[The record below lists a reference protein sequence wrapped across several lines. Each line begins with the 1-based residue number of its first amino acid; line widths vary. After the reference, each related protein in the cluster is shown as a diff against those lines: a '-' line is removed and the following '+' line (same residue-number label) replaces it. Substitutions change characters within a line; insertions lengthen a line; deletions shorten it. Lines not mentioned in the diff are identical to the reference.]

1 MFPETIIFAGRKKPG
16 GLSCAFRMAWALG
29 WRPAERAREVVE
41 LLEQFLES
49 GFSQETAAK
58 MVNSALVMKGQDGMF
73 STVDICA
80 VDLYTGICNFL
91 KAGACATFI
100 KGITGWKPS
109 LLRVWQQG

>member
-1 MFPETIIFAGRKKPG
+1 MPFG
-16 GLSCAFRMAWALG
+16 WLG
-29 WRPAERAREVVE
+29 SGVEASRESEEVVE

-100 KGITGWKPS
+100 KRDHWVEAISSESLGSRAEAQVDFETSQGNCITGII
-109 LLRVWQQG
+109 